1 MDGKADSSSSFVRSD
16 RTLKRLSCP
25 DPFSCQPFG
34 TARMWSG
41 SRRWSARRST
51 RGVMVPT
58 TPKLIPSSG
67 GPAMSRDVAVE
78 PLALTLHRAEAVS
91 KRVTGLGT

>member
-1 MDGKADSSSSFVRSD
+1 
-16 RTLKRLSCP
+16 
-25 DPFSCQPFG
+25 
-34 TARMWSG
+34 
-41 SRRWSARRST
+41 
-51 RGVMVPT
+51 MVPT